1 MFINLFLVTTN
12 KVILMVDAPASSSS
26 GPAPTFLDNPKF
38 LAGLSYMLGGVTAY
52 GLGYGN
58 LSAIISVIL
67 PLVIY
72 FAKKDDAFV
81 RFHAFQAF
89 LWSGL
94 LFVVGYI
101 MGLVLLQSVTS
112 AYYDPYGYYAGGGFG
127 ATFGLVGLFSF
138 VGLVAIIVD
147 LFLAIKAYNGDK
159 IKLPVLGALA
169 AKPFF

>member
-1 MFINLFLVTTN
+1 
-12 KVILMVDAPASSSS
+12 MVDAPAGSS
-26 GPAPTFLDNPKF
+26 GPAPTSSGFDNPKV
-38 LAGLSYMLGGVTAY
+38 LAGLSYVLGGVSAY
-52 GLGYGN
+52 GLGYGH
-58 LSAIISVIL
+58 LSGIVSVAL

-127 ATFGLVGLFSF
+127 ATFGLVGLFSL

-159 IKLPVLGALA
+159 IKLPVLGAIA
-169 AKPFF
+169 EKPFF